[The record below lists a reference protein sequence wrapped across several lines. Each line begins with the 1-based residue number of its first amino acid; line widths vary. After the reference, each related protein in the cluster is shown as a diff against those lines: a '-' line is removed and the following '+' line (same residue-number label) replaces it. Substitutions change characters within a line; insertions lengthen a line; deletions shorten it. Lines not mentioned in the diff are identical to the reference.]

1 MTTNIPAIRSRA
13 GAKVCWSL
21 PTEAPAAAREGL
33 RLLAQRGPLVL
44 ERARAAHGL
53 ERVVAHVAPRAVV
66 AALRALP
73 GGLRLGRPRPVLE
86 DRRRLGRV
94 RRFLL
99 PRRRLAAL
107 LGGARHGVAPRVALL
122 VGERRRLLGGAARQ
136 RPREAHA
143 HPRARRPRGRDARD
157 NEGARHGERARRRAR
172 EADDAVT
179 ARAAAAAVRAVHARA
194 VDVEAAIAAGLVEQ
208 APGDAEALPLQA
220 AGAGPG
226 TLVRHGGASA
236 RARA

>member
-1 MTTNIPAIRSRA
+1 M
-13 GAKVCWSL
+13 
-21 PTEAPAAAREGL
+21 
-33 RLLAQRGPLVL
+33 L

-66 AALRALP
+66 AALRAP
-73 GGLRLGRPRPVLE
+73 QAGLRLGRPRPVLE

-143 HPRARRPRGRDARD
+143 HPRPRRPRGRDARD
-157 NEGARHGERARRRAR
+157 EAVVVGRGAVERGDDVPDPHGLGLGLALLRDARHLRAAVVGLGQRHAQRSRSVEGVLERAVRRA
-172 EADDAVT
+172 
-179 ARAAAAAVRAVHARA
+179 
-194 VDVEAAIAAGLVEQ
+194 
-208 APGDAEALPLQA
+208 
-220 AGAGPG
+220 
-226 TLVRHGGASA
+226 S
-236 RARA
+236 